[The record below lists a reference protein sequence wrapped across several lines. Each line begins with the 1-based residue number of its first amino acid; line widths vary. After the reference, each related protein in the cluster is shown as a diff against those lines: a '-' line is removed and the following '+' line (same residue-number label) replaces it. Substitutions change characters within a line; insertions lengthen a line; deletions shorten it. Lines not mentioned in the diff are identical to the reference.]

1 VSSKSRK
8 SSGAFEPGRLTRHSW
23 LPFVCALALVPAA
36 LSLRARQD
44 AVVHAA
50 AQSEIAS
57 GLAVLMPTRHPPLPR
72 ETSHVWLV
80 PTRNAASLPVAVGN
94 LATAVS
100 HIARRE
106 FSKAL
111 TVLSQSA
118 TRDSVLADYA
128 TYYTGIAHLELLHPD
143 DALRTF
149 MALRERKPFGYL
161 SEAAGL
167 GVARAYEAQDNY
179 AAAVAVYEEL
189 LQEKV
194 IAPDE
199 VYMRLGL
206 AARKAHE
213 RSKAADAF
221 GRVYYEF
228 ALSERAPEAGAQ
240 LALLNLAPAE
250 SGSPRYQ
257 LDLGRAERLF
267 GAKQYHEAR
276 DAYQSLRA
284 RATDDDRLRIQLR
297 LAETDY
303 YLKRARSARDAIR
316 PLIEDGPWQAEA
328 LYHFALAS
336 RDVGDI
342 ATYLRV
348 SRRVIDQFPGETWAD
363 ASLNALA
370 SHYLKTD
377 QDDLADAAFRELYEK
392 NPKSVH
398 SERAAWK
405 AGWRAYR
412 AGRYEET
419 VRYFDRAS
427 YDFPRSD
434 HRPAWLYWSGRAY
447 ERLNAKTIA
456 DERYLLAVADYLN
469 SYYGRLAAKRLGR
482 EAGLRAAATSAI
494 PPGDIVLPAGL
505 PPNAALVRALLEG
518 GVFEAATNELKF
530 AQRTWGDSPAIQ
542 ATLAWISQQQSA
554 DKKGMEQLLMLRAGI
569 TQLRRAYPQ
578 FMTAGG
584 ELLPREILTSIF
596 PLSYWDLI
604 RTHSE
609 ANGLDPYLVAALVFQ
624 ESTFVP
630 DVRSHANAWG
640 LMQLMPMTARDYA
653 RRLKLRYSSS
663 LVTRPEPNVRI
674 GTAHFADAIKDFG
687 HIHLALASY
696 NAGPR
701 PVRRWMA
708 ERPGVEVE
716 EFIDDIPY
724 PETQN
729 YVKRILGQTEDFRRL
744 YGPPAA
750 RTQ

>member
-1 VSSKSRK
+1 MSRK
-8 SSGAFEPGRLTRHSW
+8 NRPSSRASTAGRLKRRSW
-23 LPFVCALALVPAA
+23 LSFVCALALVPAA
-36 LSLRARQD
+36 LTLRIGQD
-44 AVVHAA
+44 AVAYAA
-50 AQSEIAS
+50 PQSEIAS

-80 PTRNAASLPVAVGN
+80 PARNTTASPAAVGN
-94 LATAVS
+94 LATAVA

-111 TVLSQSA
+111 TLLSQSA
-118 TRDSVLADYA
+118 TRDGVLADYA
-128 TYYTGIAHLELLHPD
+128 TYYTGIAHLELLHAD

-149 MALRERKPFGYL
+149 KALRERKPFGYL

-167 GVARAYEAQDNY
+167 GVARAYEAQDDY

-189 LQEKV
+189 LQDKV

-199 VYMRLGL
+199 VYMQLGF

-213 RSKAADAF
+213 RNKAADAF

-228 ALSERAPEAGAQ
+228 ALSDRASEAGAQ
-240 LALLNLAPAE
+240 LALLNLAPAA

-257 LDLGRAERLF
+257 LDLGRAERLY
-267 GAKQYHEAR
+267 GAKQYDEAR
-276 DAYQSLRA
+276 DAYQSLRP
-284 RATDDDRLRIQLR
+284 RTTDDDRSLIQLR

-303 YLKRARSARDAIR
+303 YLKRARSAREALR
-316 PLIEDGPWQAEA
+316 PLIEAGPRQAEA

-336 RDVGDI
+336 RAVGDV

-348 SRRVIDQFPGETWAD
+348 SRRAIDQFPHATWSD

-392 NPKSVH
+392 SPKSAY

-405 AGWRAYR
+405 VGWRSYR
-412 AGRYEET
+412 AGRYEEA

-447 ERLNAKTIA
+447 ERLNAKAIA

-469 SYYGRLAAKRLGR
+469 SYYGRLAAKRLDR
-482 EAGLRAAATSAI
+482 DAPLRAVAI
-494 PPGDIVLPAGL
+494 STIPTGDIVLPAGL
-505 PPNAALVRALLEG
+505 PPNAAIVRALLEG
-518 GVFEAATNELKF
+518 GVFESAINELKF
-530 AQRTWGDSPAIQ
+530 AQRIWGDSPAIQ

-554 DKKGMEQLLMLRAGI
+554 DKKGMEQLVMLRAGI

-578 FMTAGG
+578 FMTAGA

-604 RTHSE
+604 RAHSE
-609 ANGLDPYLVAALVFQ
+609 ANSLDPYLVSALVFQ

-640 LMQLMPMTARDYA
+640 LMQLMPPTARDYA

-663 LVTRPEPNVRI
+663 LLTRPEPNIRM
-674 GTAHFADAIKDFG
+674 GTAHFADAIRDFG
-687 HIHLALASY
+687 EIHLALASY

-708 ERPGVEVE
+708 ERPGVEAE

-729 YVKRILGQTEDFRRL
+729 YVKRILGQAEDFRRL
-744 YGPPAA
+744 YGAPAHRA
-750 RTQ
+750 P